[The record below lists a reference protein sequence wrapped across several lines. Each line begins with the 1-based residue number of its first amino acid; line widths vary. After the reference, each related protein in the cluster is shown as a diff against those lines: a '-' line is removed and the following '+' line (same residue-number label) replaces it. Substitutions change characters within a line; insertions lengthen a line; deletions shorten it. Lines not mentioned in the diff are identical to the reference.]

1 MSTINSFIIKT
12 EDLKPGMEVGE
23 DIYIDHVLIVRQHVK
38 MTNKDIN
45 KLKIFGVQK
54 IKVIFNEIDKKN
66 YNKKFLKDTI
76 NKTKEIFN
84 DAIYNEKIDLN
95 QLEIVIQNILNEV
108 TAQDGFFSVINE
120 LKSEDEYTYLHSIE
134 TSIYS
139 VITGKRLNL
148 SDENLRK
155 LGVGSLLHD
164 IGKIRTP
171 KDVLLKKGKLNEE
184 EFKQIKR
191 HPIDGKEILIQS
203 GIVDDDILDI
213 VSQHHEKIDGSGYP
227 LGIKGDSMNMLS
239 KIVAV
244 SDIYD
249 ALTTDRVY
257 RAKLKKYEVIEYLYC
272 LVNTELDID
281 VVRSFSKVIK
291 IYPIGSKVALNT
303 GETGE
308 IIELNEDF
316 PLRPIVKVLNEESGQ
331 ERVIDMINERT
342 IFIEKIIE

>member
-1 MSTINSFIIKT
+1 M
-12 EDLKPGMEVGE
+12 GE
-23 DIYIDHVLIVRQHVK
+23 DIYKDHALILRKHIK
-38 MTNKDIN
+38 ITDRDIN
-45 KLKIFGVQK
+45 KLKVFEVEK
-54 IKVIFNEIDKKN
+54 IRVNFNETDKKN
-66 YNKKFLKDTI
+66 YNKKFLKDAI

-84 DAIYNEKIDLN
+84 DAIYNEKINLN
-95 QLEIVIQNILNEV
+95 QVEIVIQNILDEV
-108 TAQDGFFSVINE
+108 ATQDGFFSVINE

-148 SDENLRK
+148 SDERLKK

-171 KDVLLKKGKLNEE
+171 KDVLLKKGKLSEE
-184 EFKQIKR
+184 EFSQIKR
-191 HPIDGKEILIQS
+191 HPTDGREILMGS
-203 GIVDDDILDI
+203 GILDDDILDI
-213 VSQHHEKIDGSGYP
+213 VSQHHEKINGSGYP
-227 LGIKGDSMNMLS
+227 LGLNGDSMNMLS

-281 VVRSFSKVIK
+281 VVSSFSKVIK
-291 IYPIGSKVALNT
+291 IYPIGSKVVLNT

-308 IIELNEDF
+308 IIGLNEDF
-316 PLRPIVKVLNEESGQ
+316 PLRPIVKILNEEIKY
-331 ERVIDMINERT
+331 EKIINMINERT